1 MDTMDQK
8 TRILIVAGLL
18 ITVVI
23 FFINIYAAGIV
34 FVILIALVMTLLI
47 MQDSASLPDI
57 VAELNPDAKGVT
69 IRNSGNAVAHKIHVA
84 LIPENIEFDLD
95 SLQPDAVSVYSLEK
109 MVREVKI
116 VVTFENEK
124 NNVFTRT
131 WQLSSSGESYDPLR
145 PMIPLFRW
153 K

>member
-1 MDTMDQK
+1 MDQK
-8 TRILIVAGLL
+8 TGILIVAGFL
-18 ITVVI
+18 ITAIV
-23 FFINIYAAGIV
+23 FFINIYAAGII
-34 FVILIALVMTLLI
+34 FVILIALVMTVLI

-57 VAELNPDAKGVT
+57 VAELNPDAKGIT
-69 IRNSGNAVAHKIHVA
+69 LRNSGNAVAHRIHVA
-84 LIPENIEFDLD
+84 LVPENIEFDLD

-109 MVREVKI
+109 MIHEVKL
-116 VVTFENEK
+116 VVTFENDK

-131 WQLSSSGESYDPLR
+131 WQLSSTGESYDPLR

>member
-1 MDTMDQK
+1 MDQK

-18 ITVVI
+18 ITVVV

-34 FVILIALVMTLLI
+34 FVILAAIVMTLLI

-57 VAELNPDAKGVT
+57 VVELNPDAKGIT
-69 IRNSGNAVAHKIHVA
+69 LRNSGSAAAHKIHVA
-84 LIPENIEFDLD
+84 LVPENIEFDLD
-95 SLQPDAVSVYSLEK
+95 SLQADALSVYHLEK
-109 MVREVKI
+109 MVAEVKV

-124 NNVFTRT
+124 NEAFSRT
-131 WQLSSSGESYDPLR
+131 WQLSSSGESYDPLK
-145 PMIPLFRW
+145 PMIPFFRW